1 MSTNQT
7 PGVLAGSLLA
17 PVSPGPQATAVLV
30 GRHESV
36 ASLREKKP
44 SSLTSLALPLLT
56 DAHSAPENWR

>member
-1 MSTNQT
+1 ML
-7 PGVLAGSLLA
+7 VDSLLP
-17 PVSPGPQATAVLV
+17 PVSPGPQATAVLA

-44 SSLTSLALPLLT
+44 SSLAFLALPLLT